1 MMLNKLIFIKLW
13 FLVLMVMVMAFNK
26 NGVLFSAGLVAVF
39 RETASV
45 FNTGDAAPDK
55 AGFA

>member
-1 MMLNKLIFIKLW
+1 
-13 FLVLMVMVMAFNK
+13 MVMVMVMVVMVMVMAMAMAKAFNK

-45 FNTGDAAPDK
+45 FNTGDAVPDK